1 MNMYTNDAF
10 VVAKYPLPCQVK
22 ALTRI
27 NIPDEVV
34 DGFDSNKYNNQ
45 VNTFIQCFSTFLSP
59 TIE

>member
-10 VVAKYPLPCQVK
+10 VVGKYPLPCQVK
-22 ALTRI
+22 VLTRI
-27 NIPDEVV
+27 NIHDELV

-45 VNTFIQCFSTFLSP
+45 VNTFKQCFSTFLSP